1 VRWVIMA
8 VLLTGSTVLA
18 LNLSTAQADPPPP
31 PGDLHIKSRL
41 GWMPPAYGMPH
52 AERALAAFSSSLFDP
67 FILYPSGSWPE
78 AVTVGEW
85 TGDGRT
91 DVALSTSF
99 DSDPASDQHI
109 HLFAQDD
116 GTLTRVDRQATGV
129 MPLALDTGD
138 LNRDGLDD
146 LVVVNGDDDTLG
158 IFIQSVPGIFDGMLT
173 AAAGVAP
180 DAVVVGDFDTD
191 LYDDVAVA
199 HAVSQTVAIYF
210 QRPDGSFSPP
220 TFLPVSSSGFNDL
233 DRGDLNHDGR
243 DDLVLLRGAGCAAD
257 HVAIFCQEGDSL
269 GPPVYLTAE
278 TGSFQAHGLAV
289 GDVTGDGRDDV
300 VVTAGGNTPNAFL
313 DVFPQQP
320 DGTMAVTPTVYA
332 ARHLPGAVEIGDVNH
347 DGRND
352 VTVVHDAWLSLSTY
366 LQNVTGTLDAY
377 VGDSLPRNDFY
388 RPGGLDLADVSGDG
402 SLDILIA
409 THGAK
414 PEQTGLV
421 ALTNATGTA
430 PTSTI
435 TTPALGDL
443 VSDMDATHYPIEG
456 LASADAVTLEI
467 STDGGL
473 TWQSRPAETS
483 WSYRWALP
491 IEDGVHVVLVRAID
505 AGGRV
510 QSPPARTRIIV
521 NRRATL
527 YLPLVMDNYVGPG
540 PDLIVEDLIITPDDV
555 HVIIKNQGDR
565 PVVDEFW
572 VDVYIAPDPVP
583 TAVNQTWQMI
593 ADEGIVWGV
602 EADAL
607 PLQPGDALVLTIDGD
622 YYTSTLSHVAWP
634 LEVGTSVYAQ
644 VDSAKAGSDH
654 GAVLEN
660 HEISGSLYNN
670 IVETVVM
677 DIEGEL
683 GNGSEYK

>member
-1 VRWVIMA
+1 MCWVVAA
-8 VLLTGSTVLA
+8 VLLVGPCLA
-18 LNLSTAQADPPPP
+18 LNLSTAQADPPPS
-31 PGDLHIKSRL
+31 GDLHIKSRL

-52 AERALAAFSSSLFDP
+52 AERVMAAFSSSLFDP
-67 FILYPSGSWPE
+67 FVVYPTGSWPE
-78 AVTVGEW
+78 AVAVGEW
-85 TGDGRT
+85 TGNGRT
-91 DVALSTSF
+91 DVVLSTSF
-99 DSDPASDQHI
+99 DSDPVSDQQI
-109 HLFAQDD
+109 HLFAQD
-116 GTLTRVDRQATGV
+116 GGILTQVGRRATGT

-158 IFIQSVPGIFDGMLT
+158 IFIQSVSGIFDGMLT
-173 AAAGVAP
+173 IEAGIAP
-180 DAVVVGDFDTD
+180 DAVVVGDFNTD
-191 LYDDVAVA
+191 LYDDVAVV

-210 QRPDGSFSPP
+210 QQPDDSFSPP
-220 TFLPVSSSGFNDL
+220 TFLPISSSGFNDL
-233 DRGDLNHDGR
+233 DVGDLNHDGR
-243 DDLVLLRGAGCAAD
+243 DDLVLLRGAGCTTD
-257 HVAIFCQEGDSL
+257 HVVIFYQESGSL
-269 GPPVYLTAE
+269 GSPVYLTAE
-278 TGSFQAHGLAV
+278 TGGFQAHGLAV
-289 GDVTGDGRDDV
+289 GDVTGDGRHDV
-300 VVTAGGNTPNAFL
+300 VITAGGNTPNAFL
-313 DVFPQQP
+313 NIFPQQP
-320 DGTMAVTPTVYA
+320 DGTLTTTPTVYPA
-332 ARHLPGAVEIGDVNH
+332 YHLPGAVEIGDVNH

-352 VTVVHDAWLSLSTY
+352 VMVVHDAWLSLSTY
-366 LQNVTGTLDAY
+366 LQSITGTLNTY
-377 VGDSLPRNDFY
+377 VSDSLPRNDFY
-388 RPGGLDLADVSGDG
+388 RPGALGLADVSGDG
-402 SLDILIA
+402 ALDVLGA
-409 THGAK
+409 THGAA

-443 VSDMDATHYPIEG
+443 VSDMDATHYLIEG
-456 LASADAVTLEI
+456 LASGDAVTLEI

-483 WSYRWALP
+483 WSYSWALP
-491 IEDGVHVVLVRAID
+491 VEDGVHVILARAID

-521 NRRATL
+521 NRRAAV
-527 YLPLVMDNYVGPG
+527 YLPLVMNDYVGPG
-540 PDLIVEDLIITPDDV
+540 PDLIVEDLIITPNDV
-555 HVIIKNQGDR
+555 HVIIKNQGDQ

-572 VDVYIAPDPVP
+572 VDVYIAPNPVP

-634 LEVGTSVYAQ
+634 LVVGTPVYAQ

-670 IVETVVM
+670 IVGTVVM

-683 GNGSEYK
+683 GNRSEYK